1 MVNYPGSLQLKVKL
15 STNNLYELCQLCLPI
30 VSEAKL
36 PTIKKWKIPSDDDPR
51 SEGLEERL
59 IELKKQIDAAD
70 KYEDEE
76 LPYISHFI
84 LEESKKD
91 KDSYSMMLSLCY
103 YDSFEKH
110 ENGHC
115 NLYLYIEKHHTIEDI
130 QKFVDRA
137 VNFARKL
144 IERASVSYV
153 YLDRGCH
160 RSYVPKAPLLSSS
173 RLMAFVSREEVEN
186 LYDNPKVFWDNPDW
200 EIKEQYGDRYLLAR
214 CLDMEKYFDNC
225 CYRSHILN
233 SHWDM
238 VRAAKP
244 GTIGY
249 FSPMPYPDEIDI
261 FNSGEPRLNLVGY
274 IEELKMLEYS
284 CHLEEGQHIQGW
296 EIFTIW
302 NILDAG
308 QMKDERKVKNIRVVF
323 TNKEKA
329 EREKRPLLEAG
340 AKVIYM
346 NEKGEEVEIRD

>member
-1 MVNYPGSLQLKVKL
+1 MPNYPSSLQLRIRLK
-15 STNNLYELCQLCLPI
+15 TDNLYELCQLCLPI
-30 VSEAKL
+30 INEVDL
-36 PTIKKWKIPSDDDPR
+36 PSIKTWEIPMDSKPK
-51 SEGLEERL
+51 SKGLEKRL
-59 IELKKQIDAAD
+59 IKLKKQIETAG
-70 KYEDEE
+70 ENDEVHN
-76 LPYISHFI
+76 LSYFV
-84 LEESKKD
+84 LEEGTKD
-91 KDSYSMMLSLCY
+91 RGNNMVISLCY
-103 YDSFEKH
+103 YPTFEEY

-115 NLYLYIEKHHTIEDI
+115 SLHLFIKKHHTIEDI

-153 YLDRGCH
+153 YLGRDSH
-160 RSYVPKAPLLSSS
+160 RSYVPKAPLMSSS
-173 RLMAFVSREEVEN
+173 RLMAFVSCEEVEN

-244 GTIGY
+244 GSIGY

-261 FNSGEPRLNLVGY
+261 FNAGEPRLNLVGY

-302 NILDAG
+302 NIFDDGYL
-308 QMKDERKVKNIRVVF
+308 KDEREVKTIRVIF
-323 TNKEKA
+323 TNKETA
-329 EREKRPLLEAG
+329 EEEKRPLLEAG
-340 AKVIYM
+340 VKVIYM
-346 NEKGEEVEIRD
+346 NEKGEEVEIKE